1 MPAGLQTC
9 AMTREDRVRTGLR
22 IVAAAFRE
30 GKLAAWTAN
39 GATGSPISP
48 ARTGSSPVWAR
59 GLSAVGPA
67 QAG

>member
-39 GATGSPISP
+39 GATGSPISRP
-48 ARTGSSPVWAR
+48 EPGPRLCGR
-59 GLSAVGPA
+59 AVYPRLGRRRLV
-67 QAG
+67 